1 MFPVFPTNRLLGHAA
16 PQSPCRH
23 RRRPEPAHTS
33 EPVARRRRR
42 RDGGVGTGI
51 AERVVLDDA
60 RACGR
65 VHHTAAN
72 AGAAPDQAVSVGL
85 TWKETNL
92 GLRSLSTVNLATLQ
106 LCNVAL

>member
-1 MFPVFPTNRLLGHAA
+1 MFWPKSTTSMFPTNRLLGHAA
-16 PQSPCRH
+16 PQSPRRH
-23 RRRPEPAHTS
+23 RRRPEPAYTS
-33 EPVARRRRR
+33 EPVARRRR
-42 RDGGVGTGI
+42 DCGVGTGI

-85 TWKETNL
+85 SWKETN
-92 GLRSLSTVNLATLQ
+92 
-106 LCNVAL
+106 

>member
-1 MFPVFPTNRLLGHAA
+1 MSLTNRLLRHAA

-23 RRRPEPAHTS
+23 QRGPEPAYTS

-42 RDGGVGTGI
+42 DGGVGAGI

-72 AGAAPDQAVSVGL
+72 AGAAPDKAVAVS
-85 TWKETNL
+85 
-92 GLRSLSTVNLATLQ
+92 LS
-106 LCNVAL
+106 